1 MTTLMLTDDEKAR
14 IRAEEIFRLE
24 VSRELAASKPRRS
37 PLERAWAFLNS
48 SLGLWVLSSIVLAAL
63 TTAFAH
69 YQSNREEQARKAEL
83 ERRLDTEISSR
94 ISSSL
99 AGLRL
104 DKVRIEQGERYQPEW
119 IYSTAQSYLDN
130 FFITDPSSRRDFSVY
145 PDYQNRTFRS
155 LVFELRAAVDSPVR
169 QELTTVL
176 AAYEELLN
184 LGSVESTPAQ
194 KTPGKDESLEAVK
207 NAVELL
213 DHRLTINRWRSQT

>member
-1 MTTLMLTDDEKAR
+1 MTNLMLTDDEKAR

-24 VSRELAASKPRRS
+24 VNRELAASKPRGSLRERS
-37 PLERAWAFLNS
+37 WAFLNS
-48 SLGLWVLSSIVLAAL
+48 SLGLWVLSSVVLAGL
-63 TTAFAH
+63 TTAYAH
-69 YQSNREEQARKAEL
+69 YQSNREEQTRKAEL

-94 ISSSL
+94 ISSAL

-145 PDYQNRTFRS
+145 PDYRNRTFRS
-155 LVFELRAAVDSPVR
+155 LVLELRAVADSSAR

-176 AAYEELLN
+176 AAYEQLLD
-184 LGSVESTPAQ
+184 LGSAESTPG
-194 KTPGKDESLEAVK
+194 KTAEKAECL
-207 NAVELL
+207 
-213 DHRLTINRWRSQT
+213 